1 MDLTFRGTD
10 PARPDRPDER
20 RVAPWPSPI
29 EDAPEE
35 GTDRRL
41 RAAAV
46 AALVLGVVVR
56 FATTSDLWL
65 DEVLTVNLSRVPLAD
80 LPDALRMDGAPPAYY
95 ALLHIWMR
103 IFGDSTLAVR
113 ALPGLI
119 AVGALPLMWFAGRR
133 LGGERLAWTATLLLA
148 AGPFAARYA
157 TENRMYSLVTV
168 LVLAGFLA
176 VHSLLNGG
184 GRRPAL
190 GLAAVTGALLLTH
203 YWSFYLLAAV
213 AVFLFLTMRRGA
225 EPACSGARRSLLAMA
240 GGALLFLPWA
250 PVFLYQLRNTGTPWG
265 NPGELRSMFDT
276 VFHFAGGY
284 WNAGIVLGLVF
295 FALLALAVSARP
307 VDGRHLLIDLRP
319 HPPGSILAAVA
330 FGTLAIAI
338 LATKLGGS
346 AFAVRYAA
354 VLYPLFLLTI
364 ALGVD
369 VFTDRR
375 VHATILVLIVTV
387 GFWADVPNVVGNRT
401 NAGRVASELNE
412 LGRPGDL
419 VVYCPDQLGPA
430 VSRLVENDE
439 LVQFGFPRQNPPDLV
454 DWVDYE
460 KVNKSASTSAF
471 ARMLDERAGPTNN
484 VWIVWAPGYKTYG
497 TKCQNLIERLG
508 EARPDYDRVVT
519 ISTRYF
525 ERPGLVL
532 FPPAAAG

>member
-10 PARPDRPDER
+10 PARPEPSDER
-20 RVAPWPSPI
+20 LVAPSPRPV
-29 EDAPEE
+29 APAPRREA
-35 GTDRRL
+35 DRRV
-41 RAAAV
+41 RTAV
-46 AALVLGVVVR
+46 LAALALGVVAR
-56 FATTSDLWL
+56 FASASDLWL
-65 DEVLTVNLSRVPLAD
+65 DEVLTVNIASVPLAD
-80 LPDALRMDGAPPAYY
+80 LPDALRRDGAPPLYY
-95 ALLHIWMR
+95 ALLHFWMR

-119 AVGALPLMWFAGRR
+119 SVTSLPLMWLAARR
-133 LGGERLAWTATLLLA
+133 LGGERLAWAATLLLA

-176 VHSLLNGG
+176 LHSLLNGG

-190 GLAAVTGALLLTH
+190 GLAAATGALLLTH

-213 AVFLFLTMRRGA
+213 VTFLILTMRRGA
-225 EPACSGARRSLLAMA
+225 EPARSGALRGLVAIA
-240 GGALLFLPWA
+240 GGGLLFLPWA

-265 NPGELRSMFDT
+265 RPGELRSIFDT

-284 WNAGIVLGLVF
+284 WNAGILLGLAF
-295 FALLALAVSARP
+295 FALLALALTARP
-307 VDGRHLLIDLRP
+307 VDGRHLLVDLRP
-319 HPPGSILAAVA
+319 HPPGSILASVA
-330 FGTLAIAI
+330 FGALVLAII
-338 LATKLGGS
+338 ATKLSGS

-354 VLYPLFLLTI
+354 VLYPLFILTV

-375 VHATILVLIVTV
+375 VHATILAVLVTV

-419 VVYCPDQLGPA
+419 VVYCPDQLGPS
-430 VSRLVENDE
+430 VSRLVENPE
-439 LVQFGFPRQNPPDLV
+439 LVQFGFPRQNPPHLV

-460 KVNKSASTSAF
+460 RVNKSASTSAF
-471 ARMLDERAGPTNN
+471 ARMLDERAGPANN

-525 ERPGLVL
+525 ERPGLVQ